1 MIKSVRNI
9 NKINLKP
16 YLQTLQSIP
25 ENKFYTKLLRNRSE
39 LFNNQNNFKIPR
51 SAEIS
56 KIQKLY
62 LFKISKNYS
71 FNKMECKD
79 LLIKSKEDTLK
90 FIKDNG
96 FAVHHVEE
104 HEKIDTVQAGLD
116 KFKTVSFNGSFT
128 FAKNLFMKNKAGGLY
143 LITVHPVK
151 FFLKFRIPQSI
162 SKI

>member
-1 MIKSVRNI
+1 
-9 NKINLKP
+9 
-16 YLQTLQSIP
+16 
-25 ENKFYTKLLRNRSE
+25 
-39 LFNNQNNFKIPR
+39 
-51 SAEIS
+51 
-56 KIQKLY
+56 
-62 LFKISKNYS
+62 
-71 FNKMECKD
+71 MECKD

-116 KFKTVSFNGSFT
+116 KFKTVSFSGSFT

-143 LITVHPVK
+143 LITVHPVN
-151 FFLKFRIPQSI
+151 FNLIFRTPQST